1 MDSIRVSTE
10 PDAIAVIPDGWT
22 TYVANY
28 RSDNVSV
35 IDTQT
40 NRVVGSISVG
50 KGPSSIGI
58 TSDDKTAYV
67 VNLVSNTISVIDTQT
82 NQVVGRPIRVGKWPF
97 AIAVH

>member
-1 MDSIRVSTE
+1 M
-10 PDAIAVIPDGWT
+10 
-22 TYVANY
+22 
-28 RSDNVSV
+28 